1 MSDGVVDRCNGKKIK
16 HYAQESIVQKIFLK
30 IGCTYIINRLLM
42 FYLHCRRYDMIK
54 LSKNVLSTFSP
65 SSPSSPSSSSSLDM
79 ADHELGPETAS
90 FLVLTSRCV
99 HHLPMLVLVEL
110 DSQQF
115 LQK

>member
-1 MSDGVVDRCNGKKIK
+1 MSDGVVDRCKGKKFK
-16 HYAQESIVQKIFLK
+16 LYAQDSNVHNIFLK
-30 IGCTYIINRLLM
+30 FGCTYIINRLCM
-42 FYLHCRRYDMIK
+42 FSVHCRRYDMIK
-54 LSKNVLSTFSP
+54 LSKNVFSTFSP

-79 ADHELGPETAS
+79 ADHGLGPKTAS